1 MDVAS
6 EHPLLIIDWDKDK
19 NGDIQPN
26 QILPG
31 TTKYWWKCFQ
41 NHEEFQ
47 SVPHRVKSNGCT
59 QCPAKL
65 RAGANLN
72 RS

>member
-31 TTKYWWKCFQ
+31 TTKHWWKCFQ

-47 SVPHRVKSNGCT
+47 SVPHRAKSNGCT